1 MNQKPIGKRKQQA
14 RETRRKIVNCAL
26 RLFNEHGFENVSIEM
41 ISENAGVSVGAI
53 YHHFKSKEE
62 IAAQSLVVLDED
74 YEIFLNDLLT
84 DPKYNTLSA
93 FDKLKEFYIFVQV
106 KSSELDSV
114 NFAYSYD
121 LKNRQAS
128 ILLVSEERTLY
139 RGWKKLIDMC
149 REEGSISPELTDEE
163 LIRLLTY
170 ISRGLLVDWLLKEGK
185 QDMKEQ
191 SRLVADHLLEGLRSR
206 K

>member
-1 MNQKPIGKRKQQA
+1 
-14 RETRRKIVNCAL
+14 
-26 RLFNEHGFENVSIEM
+26 M

-62 IAAQSLVVLDED
+62 IAAQSLVVLDDD

-84 DPKYNTLSA
+84 DPKYSTLSA